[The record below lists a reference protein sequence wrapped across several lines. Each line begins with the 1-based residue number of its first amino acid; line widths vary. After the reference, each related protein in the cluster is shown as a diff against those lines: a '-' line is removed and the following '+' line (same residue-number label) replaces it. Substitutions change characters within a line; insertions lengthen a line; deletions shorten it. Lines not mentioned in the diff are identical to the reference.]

1 MLAAGAIL
9 GMFLLSRRKRVA
21 AHNVTDPDDP
31 LGTPAKREEGEAP
44 VIDWGALALVAA
56 VALGSAALVVTLFA
70 TGLRLLAVESD
81 SLMRTRRVAAV
92 VCFAVCGLAV
102 LTGVVLLLPLP
113 L

>member
-1 MLAAGAIL
+1 
-9 GMFLLSRRKRVA
+9 
-21 AHNVTDPDDP
+21 
-31 LGTPAKREEGEAP
+31 

-81 SLMRTRRVAAV
+81 SLMRTRRMVAV
-92 VCFAVCGLAV
+92 VCFALCGAAV
-102 LTGVVLLLPLP
+102 LVGVVLILPLP